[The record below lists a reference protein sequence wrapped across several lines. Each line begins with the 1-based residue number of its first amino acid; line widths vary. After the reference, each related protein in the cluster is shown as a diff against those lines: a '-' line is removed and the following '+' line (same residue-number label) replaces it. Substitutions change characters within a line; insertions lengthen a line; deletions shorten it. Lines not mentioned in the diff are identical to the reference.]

1 MKIFTVS
8 GLSGK
13 KTENSCYK
21 ERCDSNNVGDLSLFN
36 GDNEIAMDTDE
47 MKAIE
52 AEILAVRLKNNLL
65 EEEVRAERLALEKDK
80 IEAERYIFDL
90 LVKLKDNKKYPNN
103 SFIVEYANQI
113 GKRLFSIKQA
123 EQNILEDWLYIQEH
137 KIHKKAFSL
146 HKKNERFNKRWKVKH
161 NLPDV

>member
-1 MKIFTVS
+1 MGIP
-8 GLSGK
+8 
-13 KTENSCYK
+13 
-21 ERCDSNNVGDLSLFN
+21 RD
-36 GDNEIAMDTDE
+36 AMTSS
-47 MKAIE
+47 
-52 AEILAVRLKNNLL
+52 ILRIMAVRLKNNLL